1 MSFCVCLLQYNIHI
15 GNNGSFH
22 IKRLISI
29 FIGER
34 NYRIICNEIYND
46 SCACKDNYSLH
57 IDTLYQNRDS
67 FKKILERI
75 DEISL
80 FEHLVY
86 LKIYTVNTVKNDN
99 SNFDFSNSEDMPY
112 TMICFNKRLL

>member
-1 MSFCVCLLQYNIHI
+1 MLPGDVSRLLITVYINI

-80 FEHLVY
+80 FEHFVY
-86 LKIYTVNTVKNDN
+86 LKIYNVDTLKPRKFELRFFEMLAN
-99 SNFDFSNSEDMPY
+99 S
-112 TMICFNKRLL
+112 K